1 MTAPASDPY
10 PDAPLSFIGI
20 NGARLAYRLKGEPE
34 LPLLITLHG
43 GRGFGSHDGDFA
55 AFHPLSDTFRVLSFD
70 FRGHGQSSPTYPYT
84 FKQIVDD
91 IEGLRRHFAGDEKAV
106 ILGGSFGGFI
116 AQQYAITYP
125 DSVSHLLLRGTAP
138 SHHHEKEALENI
150 RRRAATKA
158 PMASEN
164 YLKKIFGT
172 ITDDNEFRI
181 IMFAIGPLYLDG
193 AYDADKALESSR
205 KTIYNAESHNSLYS
219 EKEKYFDYR
228 EGLKTLSIP
237 TLIFVGEHDWI
248 TPPCTPAS
256 PTFLMPRP
264 LMKGAIIAQ
273 SKLIHERAPNSKLVI
288 FPNANH
294 SVHHDKNA
302 EVLKLIRDFVSS
314 STA

>member
-70 FRGHGQSSPTYPYT
+70 FRGHGQSSPTSPYT

-91 IEGLRRHFAGDEKAV
+91 IEGLRKHFAGDEKAV

-116 AQQYAITYP
+116 AQQYAITNP

-150 RRRAATKA
+150 RKRAATKA

-193 AYDADKALESSR
+193 AYDADKALESAR

-228 EGLKTLSIP
+228 EGLKTLAIP

-248 TPPCTPAS
+248 TPPS
-256 PTFLMPRP
+256 
-264 LMKGAIIAQ
+264 Q
-273 SKLIHERAPNSKLVI
+273 SKLIHERVPNSRLVI
-288 FPNANH
+288 FSNANH

-314 STA
+314 TTA